1 MKFWDTSAVV
11 PLLIDAP
18 STPAVQHH
26 LRDDPG
32 LVVWWATPV
41 ECTSALARLERD
53 GALDAGLMAQA
64 FARLDRLELMWT
76 EIQPGQQLRSQAS
89 RLLRVHSLT
98 AADALQL
105 AAALTAAEG
114 NPHTLPLVV
123 LDERLA
129 AAAQREGFP
138 VVTPRA
144 DAVS

>member
-11 PLLIDAP
+11 PLLINEP
-18 STPAVQHH
+18 STTGVQHE

-32 LVVWWATPV
+32 LVVWWATSV

-53 GALDAGLMAQA
+53 GALDARLMAQA
-64 FARLDRLELMWT
+64 FARLDSLELMWT
-76 EIQPGQQLRSQAS
+76 EIRPGQKLRSQAI

-105 AAALTAAEG
+105 AAAITAAEG
-114 NPHTLPLVV
+114 NPHTLPMVV

-129 AAAQREGFP
+129 VAAQREGFP
-138 VVTPRA
+138 VVTPQT
-144 DAVS
+144 DEVS